1 MGVSRRCSEPG
12 GSVAVAIGASRAPGR
27 YWVVRRRETMRN
39 QFLMIV
45 VMILWLGITSI
56 LCFVCWQA
64 GGAYGPLFLAR
75 PSTDVAATLT
85 PVSLSDDLTNTPLRA
100 Y

>member
-1 MGVSRRCSEPG
+1 
-12 GSVAVAIGASRAPGR
+12 
-27 YWVVRRRETMRN
+27 MRN

-45 VMILWLGITSI
+45 VMILWMGITSI

-64 GGAYGPLFLAR
+64 GGAYGPLFLAP
-75 PSTDVAATLT
+75 PSTDVTATLT

-100 Y
+100 CTFTVTVVPKAEGLPASSLSDLESDRSGGILLPL